1 MKSYYY
7 IVSKIFNDFSNGNY
21 PTLQNALFGAVKLT
35 KNADINK
42 YRYCGYGTE
51 FDGKGCFSF
60 PSGGLGCNVIG
71 FGVDMSPST
80 KIDNR
85 KKDILIFDKG
95 STQGLEHLVSG
106 EEIYSMNFTE
116 LDKKFCQRLH
126 YNASNSYLFVNGTEI
141 YKFKEKDS
149 EIVVTP
155 LSLGKI
161 GQ

>member
-1 MKSYYY
+1 MESYYY
-7 IVSKIFNDFSNGNY
+7 IVSKIFNDFINDNY
-21 PTLQNALFGAVKLT
+21 PTLENALFGAVKLT

-60 PSGGLGCNVIG
+60 PGGGLGCNVIS

-85 KKDILIFDKG
+85 KKDILILDKG
-95 STQGLEHLVSG
+95 STLGLEHMVSG
-106 EEIYSMNFTE
+106 EKIYSMNFTE
-116 LDKKFCQRLH
+116 LDKKFCLRLH
-126 YNASNSYLFVNGTEI
+126 YNGSNSYLFVNGTEI

-149 EIVVTP
+149 EIVVAP
-155 LSLGKI
+155 LCLGKI